1 MTVLDIVDSCAYATM
16 SRNSKAYDQE
26 FKENV
31 INYVLEHPEEKY
43 IELGNKFGVHP
54 TTIGG
59 WTKQYRNNDNQ
70 VIVRGNG
77 NYASDEAKVMPN

>member
-1 MTVLDIVDSCAYATM
+1 M

-43 IELGNKFGVHP
+43 TALGNNSVF
-54 TTIGG
+54 ILQRLLGG
-59 WTKQYRNNDNQ
+59 
-70 VIVRGNG
+70 
-77 NYASDEAKVMPN
+77 

>member
-1 MTVLDIVDSCAYATM
+1 M
-16 SRNSKAYDQE
+16 SKNNKAYDQE

-43 IELGNKFGVHP
+43 TALGNKFGVHP

-59 WTKQYRNNDNQ
+59 WMKWYYVKKKD
-70 VIVRGNG
+70 
-77 NYASDEAKVMPN
+77 S